1 MTTPALAASR
11 FAAACLLG
19 LGLGLW
25 YEFLRPLRPR
35 HTNLSDL
42 LFLPGAFWAW
52 LYLSFGVCGGDLRLG
67 YCAGLFVGAWVFRL
81 LPGRL
86 LAPVF
91 RSFWKIPAAIL
102 SGLRFILKKIKNFV
116 KLLFSR

>member
-86 LAPVF
+86 LARWASSVLASSAP
-91 RSFWKIPAAIL
+91 RKRAAPAPTVMGAAVP
-102 SGLRFILKKIKNFV
+102 RAM
-116 KLLFSR
+116 